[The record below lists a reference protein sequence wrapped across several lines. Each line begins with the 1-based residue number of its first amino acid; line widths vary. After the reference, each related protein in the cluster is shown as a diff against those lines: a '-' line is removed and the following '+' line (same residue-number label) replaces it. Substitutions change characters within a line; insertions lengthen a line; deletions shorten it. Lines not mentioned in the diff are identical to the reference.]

1 MGNLKMLSNMP
12 NLLTSII
19 QLIRQRKHLWRRY
32 YAQEG
37 EDIILSRLMD
47 KEKGFFIDI
56 GAHHPFRF
64 SNTYLFYKKGWRGIN
79 IDPLPG
85 TTKLFN
91 LVRRRDINIQC
102 GVAKE
107 SGTLTYYCFNEPAL
121 NTFDKEE
128 AKFKNDLPDYFIQ
141 ETIDIP
147 VEPLWKILDG
157 LSLPPRIDF
166 MSVDVEGME
175 MDVLM
180 SNNWDRYR
188 PEFLV
193 VEQLRLDVQG
203 IMKTDVYRFLQSA
216 DYKLVSRTLNS
227 SIYQS
232 VR

>member
-1 MGNLKMLSNMP
+1 MP

-19 QLIRQRKHLWRRY
+19 QLIQQRKHLWRRY

-79 IDPLPG
+79 FDPLPG
-85 TTKLFN
+85 SKRLFN

-107 SGTLTYYCFNEPAL
+107 SGMLTYYCFNEPAL

-203 IMKTDVYRFLQSA
+203 VMKTDVYRFLQSV

>member
-1 MGNLKMLSNMP
+1 MP

-19 QLIRQRKHLWRRY
+19 QLIQQRKHLWRRY

-47 KEKGFFIDI
+47 KENGFFIDI

-85 TTKLFN
+85 SKRLFN

-107 SGTLTYYCFNEPAL
+107 SGMLTYYCFNEPAL

-147 VEPLWKILDG
+147 VEPLWRILDG
-157 LSLPPRIDF
+157 LSLPPRINF

>member
-107 SGTLTYYCFNEPAL
+107 SGMLTYYCFNEPAL

>member
-1 MGNLKMLSNMP
+1 
-12 NLLTSII
+12 
-19 QLIRQRKHLWRRY
+19 
-32 YAQEG
+32 
-37 EDIILSRLMD
+37 MD
-47 KEKGFFIDI
+47 F
-56 GAHHPFRF
+56 P
-64 SNTYLFYKKGWRGIN
+64 
-79 IDPLPG
+79 
-85 TTKLFN
+85 
-91 LVRRRDINIQC
+91 
-102 GVAKE
+102 
-107 SGTLTYYCFNEPAL
+107 
-121 NTFDKEE
+121 FDKEE
-128 AKFKNDLPDYFIQ
+128 AKFKDDLPDYYIQ
-141 ETIDIP
+141 NTTDVP

-157 LSLPPRIDF
+157 LSLPPCIDF

-203 IMKTDVYRFLQSA
+203 IMETDVYRFLQSA

>member
-1 MGNLKMLSNMP
+1 MP

-107 SGTLTYYCFNEPAL
+107 SGMLTYYCFNEPAL

-203 IMKTDVYRFLQSA
+203 IMKTDVYRFLQSV

>member
-1 MGNLKMLSNMP
+1 MS

-19 QLIRQRKHLWRRY
+19 QLIRQRKHLWKRY

-85 TTKLFN
+85 SKRLFN

-107 SGTLTYYCFNEPAL
+107 SGMLTYYCFNEPAL

>member
-1 MGNLKMLSNMP
+1 MP

-19 QLIRQRKHLWRRY
+19 QLIRQRKHLWKRY

-85 TTKLFN
+85 SKRLFN

-107 SGTLTYYCFNEPAL
+107 SGMLTYYCFNEPAL

>member
-1 MGNLKMLSNMP
+1 MP

-107 SGTLTYYCFNEPAL
+107 SGMLTYYCFNEPAL